1 MGDYLRIVVNSLGLF
16 DYSCADRVTE
26 KHEIGTFLE
35 CDPQSP
41 NLLWV
46 NGASGAGKTFLLESL
61 LSGDKA
67 LHIYVSAKKPSE
79 AGEGRRYLAR
89 FQKALE
95 EATGSSLE
103 SFIKENYTGF
113 IDIAKAA
120 VSAFFKLKDIDI
132 DALLN
137 ATAGVGKLFISRKDE
152 KHGIAKVLESFI
164 ETESHSKPLLIILD
178 NLTFCDDESFEVI
191 AQLFQRFSKASNIK
205 FIAVTTQE
213 DLSSNSDVAHLLT
226 EEMEHRY
233 VPIPPFKDELPFY
246 QILSEVFTCSG
257 DMRLIAKCLFDYCG
271 GYPEK
276 LKTVIRNLYF
286 SGLLKQP
293 LDGSKCLLKE
303 DDVQDYLAIHIQ
315 AHNANDGRE
324 PSISIDVNSMNAY
337 EKKILQILTIF
348 GLPVSIEVFTNLS
361 VHIFK
366 KEFHLGK
373 LSKPICDKTLD
384 SLTLGSV
391 IEIENEVKVVHDSIA
406 LFLQNYFSGTP
417 SNAMVSSNICSYLKK
432 ERTWCVAHGLTE
444 EDIDYLLLKH
454 SKASFADQWEQ
465 EAASFALDC
474 FQAGHLKR
482 AVLVASWIAPQ
493 TFKILP
499 CSDQIKLVELH
510 YFTGK
515 YDEALKLIDLISLCS
530 LKKQEKYSLFFTK
543 GRCEHLNMKPQEAIA
558 SLDAACRF
566 ASHKDEKISALNMK
580 MSVLRSI
587 EGKEDEARRIFDELT
602 EGLPGK
608 TFRTPSMCKVLRSSI
623 YYRSNKDSLELIEL
637 AIRKVRKTGDIL
649 QEAYLVHNS
658 GIPLIYMGEFR
669 AAEDMFKTAEAT
681 LREGWIHETSY
692 SLNNIAVAKMLM
704 GNFKLSFE
712 LLSQAQF
719 WAQSNYVKLSIQVN
733 RMLCS
738 MHLGLFDA
746 SKNISRRLEEALDS
760 ENIADC
766 KGVRNILIN
775 MGIVAWK
782 TGNVGKAIKL
792 LERAYPISV
801 GTLSEYRCAVL
812 LNRLSHSDYSIPT
825 PFSDN
830 PYYKDVLM
838 EPLLI
843 SFGHD

>member
-1 MGDYLRIVVNSLGLF
+1 MSSLGLF

-35 CDPQSP
+35 CNPQRP

-61 LSGDKA
+61 LSSDRA
-67 LHIYVSAKKPSE
+67 LHIYVSAKKSSE

-89 FQKALE
+89 FQESLE
-95 EATGSSLE
+95 KATGSSLE
-103 SFIKENYTGF
+103 SFIKENYIGL
-113 IDIAKAA
+113 IDIAKSA
-120 VSAFFKLKDIDI
+120 VSAIFKLKDIDI

-137 ATAGVGKLFISRKDE
+137 ASAGVGKLFISHKDE
-152 KHGIAKVLESFI
+152 KHGIAKVLESFV
-164 ETESHSKPLLIILD
+164 ETESHSRPLLFILD
-178 NLTFCDDESFEVI
+178 NLTYCDEESFEVI
-191 AQLFQRFSKASNIK
+191 AQLFQRFSKTPNIK

-213 DLSSNSDVAHLLT
+213 ELSSNSDLTRLLT

-233 VPIPPFKDELPFY
+233 VSIPPFKDELPFY
-246 QILSEVFTCSG
+246 QILTEVFTCSG
-257 DMRLIAKCLFDYCG
+257 DMRFIAKCLFDYCG

-276 LKTVIRNLYF
+276 LKTIIRNLYF
-286 SGLLKQP
+286 AGSLKQP
-293 LDGSKCLLKE
+293 PDGSKCLLRE
-303 DDVQDYLAIHIQ
+303 DDVKDYLAMHIR
-315 AHNANDGRE
+315 AHDANNGRE
-324 PSISIDVNSMNAY
+324 PSISIDVNNMNAY
-337 EKKILQILTIF
+337 EKKIMQILAIF
-348 GLPVSIEVFTNLS
+348 GLPVSIEVFTNLT

-373 LSKPICDKTLD
+373 LSKPACDKALD
-384 SLTLGSV
+384 NLTLGSI
-391 IEIENEVKVVHDSIA
+391 IETENEVKVVHDSIA

-417 SNAMVSSNICSYLKK
+417 SNAMVSSNICSYLRK
-432 ERTWCVAHGLTE
+432 ERAWCIAHGLTE

-454 SKASFADQWEQ
+454 GKASFSDQWEQ
-465 EAASFALDC
+465 RATTFALDC
-474 FQAGHLKR
+474 FRAGHLER
-482 AVLVASWIAPQ
+482 AVLVASWITPQ

-499 CSDQIKLVELH
+499 CSHQIKFLELH
-510 YFTGK
+510 YCTGK
-515 YDEALKLIDLISLCS
+515 YDEALKLIDLVRLRSLN
-530 LKKQEKYSLFFTK
+530 KQEKYSLFFTK
-543 GRCEHLNMKPQEAIA
+543 GRCEHLNMKPREAIA

-566 ASHKDEKISALNMK
+566 ASCKDERVSALNMK

-587 EGKEDEARRIFDELT
+587 EGKEDEARRIFDDLT

-608 TFRTPSMCKVLRSSI
+608 KFRTPSMCKVLRSSI
-623 YYRSNKDSLELIEL
+623 YYRNNEESLELIEL

-658 GIPLIYMGEFR
+658 GIPLVYMGEFR
-669 AAEDMFKTAEAT
+669 AAKDMFKTAEAT

-692 SLNNIAVAKMLM
+692 SLNNIAVAEMLM

-746 SKNISRRLEEALDS
+746 SKNISRRLEEALDA

-775 MGIVAWK
+775 LGIVAWK
-782 TGNVGKAIKL
+782 TGNVEKAIEF

-801 GTLSEYRCAVL
+801 GTLSEYRCALL
-812 LNRLSHSDYSIPT
+812 LNNLSHSDYSVPA